1 MGYCTKCGHELGI
14 GRFCTNCGQPIAGR
28 HSSVPASPA
37 PDAVMTPGTPSAV
50 PPAPPAHAAPPAPP
64 LPGATPPP
72 ARFPLYADSV
82 TGPRPSAP
90 PAPPTVATPPPPPPL
105 SADDRD
111 GARGSIGWLVA
122 MIAGVSAVIAV
133 VVGLV
138 MVLDD
143 GDDNQAADD
152 AAPANAIDDDR
163 GERRN
168 GEGRKSNDAPS
179 PSTEA
184 GPVGDATSLIRKVKV
199 PGVAPASTDAQ
210 TGEPVTFEADH
221 LNDDDE
227 TTCWRVAGD
236 ASGDTM
242 TITFDEPVQVSEVG
256 MVNGYAKSY
265 PGYDGYAL
273 NRRVLEVTWVFDDG
287 TSVNQALRD
296 DRTMQSMTVAPTWTK
311 KLTIEIVEVSPPG
324 EGPLGK
330 DYTAIS
336 ELLVEGATAV
346 E

>member
-1 MGYCTKCGHELGI
+1 
-14 GRFCTNCGQPIAGR
+14 
-28 HSSVPASPA
+28 
-37 PDAVMTPGTPSAV
+37 
-50 PPAPPAHAAPPAPP
+50 
-64 LPGATPPP
+64 
-72 ARFPLYADSV
+72 
-82 TGPRPSAP
+82 
-90 PAPPTVATPPPPPPL
+90 
-105 SADDRD
+105 
-111 GARGSIGWLVA
+111 

-138 MVLDD
+138 MVLD
-143 GDDNQAADD
+143 GDSDRAADR
-152 AAPANAIDDDR
+152 AAPASSIKEDR

-168 GEGRKSNDAPS
+168 GGGRKPSDAPD
-179 PSTEA
+179 PSAEP
-184 GPVGDATSLIRKVKV
+184 GPVGDATSLIRKIKV
-199 PGVAPASTDAQ
+199 PGEAPPSTDAQ
-210 TGEPVTFEADH
+210 TGEPVTFEAAH

-236 ASGDTM
+236 ASGDSV

-273 NRRVLEVTWVFDDG
+273 NRRVLEVSWVFDDG
-287 TSVNQALRD
+287 TSVSQELGD
-296 DRTMQSMTVAPTWTK
+296 DRAMQSMTVAPTWTK

-324 EGPLGK
+324 GAPLGK

-336 ELLVEGATAV
+336 ELMISGATAV